1 MLTMNNQAIHNTV
14 DDFRKFCRYILDNNP
29 VLTKAKTQLG
39 KKDLFKINALLHCR
53 KEVAAPNYMQESYP
67 VIDLMFVLCIEGK
80 LFRKTADAKGNILL
94 TGTPGKAEFDQL
106 NNFEQYAFLFET
118 FWCTFDFLEIM
129 RFAQQPIE
137 EIIHAFD
144 RSTPGKQLKK
154 GAFSGRR
161 DYDHLFSYSS
171 SLIHYFNY
179 FGLCGF
185 IPITDSD
192 KKITRYDDSIAVVI
206 PTELGVSL
214 SKILRGQEIVR
225 WNVPCLKELGFYK
238 GDVRDDPD
246 FVPLYKMMAPVFP
259 EGSIKN
265 TVSTA
270 PAIVKGCFLFKVSV
284 SPDVWRKIQLSH
296 LHTLLDLH
304 NAIQDAFKFDDDHL
318 YSFFMD
324 AKRYSRNAYESP
336 FSENG
341 PYVDEVNIGNLELHE
356 GQRILYLF
364 DYGDSWEFN
373 IVLEKI
379 DSSGPLPLNPKI
391 VEKNGKAPKQYRYL

>member
-1 MLTMNNQAIHNTV
+1 MTEQAIHNTV
-14 DDFRKFCRYILDNNP
+14 DDFHKFCRYIEENKP

-39 KKDLFKINALLHCR
+39 KRDLFEINALLHFR
-53 KEVAAPNYMQESYP
+53 KEVAAPNYQQESYL
-67 VIDLMFVLCIEGK
+67 VIDLMFQLCTGGK

-94 TGTPGKAEFDQL
+94 TGTPGKAEYDKL

-118 FWCTFDFLEIM
+118 FWCNFNFLEIM
-129 RFAQQPIE
+129 RFGQQPIE
-137 EIIHAFD
+137 EIFHAFA
-144 RSTPGKQLKK
+144 RSIPGKQLKK

-161 DYDHLFSYSS
+161 DYDPLFSYSF
-171 SLIHYFNY
+171 SLILYFNY

-214 SKILRGQEIVR
+214 SKILLGQEIVR
-225 WNVPCLKELGFYK
+225 WNIPCLKELGFYK
-238 GDVRDDPD
+238 GDVRDDPG
-246 FVPLYKMMAPVFP
+246 FVPLFKMMAPVFP
-259 EGSIKN
+259 KGTIKH
-265 TVSTA
+265 TVSLL
-270 PAIVKGCFLFKVSV
+270 PVIEKGCYLFKVTV
-284 SPDVWRKIQLSH
+284 LPGVWRKIMLSH

-304 NAIQDAFKFDDDHL
+304 NSIQDAFDFDDDHL

-336 FSENG
+336 NSENG
-341 PYVDEVNIGNLELHE
+341 PYVDEVNIGELELYE

-379 DSSGPLPLNPKI
+379 DSDGPLPLNPKI
-391 VEKNGKAPKQYRYL
+391 VEKKGKAPEQYRCF